1 MDLKTHLAIDES
13 LSGRVTK
20 LEEGY
25 AEVVLN
31 TRVCMRADEKG
42 LIHGGFVFSAADY
55 AAMAAVNDPN
65 VVLGSADVRFVA
77 PVARGDTVVFRA
89 SVAQNGGKKRIV
101 SVIAVV
107 EDRKVFEGSFTTFVL
122 KEHIFDT

>member
-1 MDLKTHLAIDES
+1 MDMKTHLAIDES

-31 TRVCMRADEKG
+31 TRADMRADEKG

-55 AAMAAVNDPN
+55 AAMAAVNVPN

-77 PVARGDTVVFRA
+77 PVVKGDTVVFRA
-89 SVAQNGGKKRIV
+89 SAAQNGGKKRIV
-101 SVIAVV
+101 SVTAVV
-107 EDRKVFEGSFTTFVL
+107 GDRKVFEGSFAAFVL
-122 KEHIFDT
+122 KEHILDN